1 METVE
6 KSEIQSHEIMNE
18 EFCKKH
24 LSLQR
29 ESSLSR
35 KKYCKGNNINYTQFS
50 YWLRKFSLID
60 NPTIPDERPSPLMA
74 IKLKAG
80 SESLPRPAE
89 AICTLGFKNG
99 CLLKI
104 HTMEALSVILE
115 RMS

>member
-35 KKYCKGNNINYTQFS
+35 KKYCKDNNINYLNLYPIFPLHFQFWR
-50 YWLRKFSLID
+50 YDFQ
-60 NPTIPDERPSPLMA
+60 NA
-74 IKLKAG
+74 
-80 SESLPRPAE
+80 
-89 AICTLGFKNG
+89 
-99 CLLKI
+99 
-104 HTMEALSVILE
+104 
-115 RMS
+115 